1 MRYRHIFRPR
11 AETSARPGGPTDA
24 KGCVARA
31 AQSTYLCARTQVF
44 VEAAE
49 NIAVQGSVKV
59 CADQWEQLK
68 QLRHRRCVR
77 ALVSSTSLTTWR
89 RLLARNYDTA
99 RLLAKC
105 LIRLPA
111 LNGPRPHTADDP
123 ADDNDDN

>member
-1 MRYRHIFRPR
+1 MR
-11 AETSARPGGPTDA
+11 
-24 KGCVARA
+24 V
-31 AQSTYLCARTQVF
+31 QVF